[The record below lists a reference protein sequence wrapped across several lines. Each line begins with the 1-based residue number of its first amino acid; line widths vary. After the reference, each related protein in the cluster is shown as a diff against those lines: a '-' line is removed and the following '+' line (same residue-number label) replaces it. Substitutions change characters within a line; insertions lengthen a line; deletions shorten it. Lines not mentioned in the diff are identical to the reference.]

1 MSTLKTTNI
10 THGDNAGTNNL
21 ILDDTGKVSIAEK
34 KLYSPGCIIQVKQTV
49 KTDTWTSDNGSSA
62 WEDITGMNVSITPT
76 YTTSEVLVSWNLNF
90 GVDNGHIGWK
100 LVRGSTDINIG
111 DAAGSRIR
119 ASGWWHRGHTDD
131 KNDIIN
137 FSGEF
142 LDTGIATTSATTYK
156 IQMATP
162 YSDSYQAFLN
172 RPGDDTDVAWVGRTA
187 SSITVKEICRAS

>member
-1 MSTLKTTNI
+1 MSTLQTTNI
-10 THGDNAGTNNL
+10 THADNSGTNNL
-21 ILDDTGKVSIAEK
+21 ILDNTGKVSIADK
-34 KLYSPGCIIQVKQTV
+34 KLYCPGCIIQVKQTV
-49 KTDTWTSDNGSSA
+49 KTDTWSSDNGSSA
-62 WEDITGMNVSITPT
+62 WEDVTGMNVSITPT
-76 YTTSEVLVSWNLNF
+76 ASTSEVLVSWNLNF

-119 ASGWWHRGHTDD
+119 ASGWWHRGHADD
-131 KNDIIN
+131 ANDIIN

-172 RPGDDTDVAWVGRTA
+172 RPGTDTDVAWVGRTA

>member
-1 MSTLKTTNI
+1 MSTIKTTNI
-10 THGDNAGTNNL
+10 THGSNSGTNNL

-62 WEDITGMNVSITPT
+62 WEDVTGLNVSITPT

-90 GVDNGHIGWK
+90 GIDNGHMGWK
-100 LVRGSTDINIG
+100 LVRDSTDINIG
-111 DAAGSRIR
+111 DADGNRAR
-119 ASGWWHRGHTDD
+119 ASGWFHRGDTLD
-131 KNDIIN
+131 KYDIYN

-156 IQMATP
+156 IQVGTP
-162 YSDSYQAFLN
+162 YADAYYGYLN
-172 RPGDDTDVAWVGRTA
+172 RPGANEDASYNGRTT